1 VFTLEE
7 SPLNLKMIGG
17 AIAGFAVLA
26 VGAFVLWFFVL
37 REDGPEAVSTD
48 SALESLDKATAAAA
62 AGTTPASGATTAP
75 TAGGPTTSTGINGTW
90 NVDTSVETFVGYRV
104 KEELAGIGGT
114 EAVGRTAKVTGT
126 VTIAGNKA
134 TAGTITADMTA
145 LKSQE
150 SLRDGQLR
158 NQGIEYSKFPTS
170 EFKLTGAVDVPAT
183 VESGTTAKVTLK
195 GDLTL
200 HGVTK
205 SVEVPAEVT
214 LKNGTLV
221 VVGQIT
227 LQFADYAINK
237 PNSPKVVGMEDKGVM
252 ELQLFLKKS

>member
-1 VFTLEE
+1 M
-7 SPLNLKMIGG
+7 NLKMIGG

-48 SALESLDKATAAAA
+48 SALESLDKATTTAA
-62 AGTTPASGATTAP
+62 AGTTPAPGATTAP
-75 TAGGPTTSTGINGTW
+75 TAGGSTTSSTGINGTW

-158 NQGIEYSKFPTS
+158 NQGIEYSRFPTS
-170 EFKLTGAVDVPAT
+170 EFKLSGAVDVPAS

-205 SVEVPAEVT
+205 SVEVTAEVT